1 MYMATITIAIVVLFM
16 GAATAQNTSR
26 DYYKELYMSGGLDRM
41 ADEFVCFNDGLENE
55 GHFMIIARSKAVKRL
70 LVKNKQFDALPKR
83 QRDELNKRLL
93 ISRTYNKGIPP
104 SERVVF
110 SKDGNSWVTEEFA
123 LGTKSPFR
131 LKMTITWQTMRYKYE
146 VENSK
151 RSLFSGFGV
160 CERISVDVP
169 QRGE

>member
-1 MYMATITIAIVVLFM
+1 MAKITIGIILLFM
-16 GAATAQNTSR
+16 GVAAAQNTSR
-26 DYYKELYMSGGLDRM
+26 DYYKELYMAGELDRM
-41 ADEFVCFNDGLENE
+41 ANEYVCFSDGLENE
-55 GHFMIIARSKAVKRL
+55 GHFMIIARSRAVKKL
-70 LVKNKQFDALPKR
+70 LVINKQFDTLPKS
-83 QRDELNKRLL
+83 QRDELKKRLL
-93 ISRTYNKGIPP
+93 ISRTYNKGVPP
-104 SERVVF
+104 SERMFF

-160 CERISVDVP
+160 CERIPVDVP